1 MTEKRVLVAYASKRG
16 SARQA
21 AEWIAEELGD
31 RCDLVDLKQNP
42 RVDLQPYD
50 VIVLGTGIVAGN
62 AYGPVKKF
70 IEKRRDE
77 LADKNICLFITHLAE
92 GEEIEQDFR
101 SAFSEE
107 FLARSRI
114 RAGLGG
120 RLKMGQLNFF
130 LRLIMKKITKED
142 GRDLTDYDSLSH
154 EACIRFAD
162 KVRERCLDT
171 GNS

>member
-16 SARQA
+16 STRQA

-31 RCDLVDLKQNP
+31 CCDLADLKKNP
-42 RVDLQPYD
+42 GVDLQPYK
-50 VIVLGTGIVAGN
+50 VLVLGSGIFAGN
-62 AYGPVKKF
+62 VYGPLKKF
-70 IEKRRDE
+70 IEKRGDD
-77 LADKNICLFITHLAE
+77 LADKDICLFITHLAE

-107 FLARSRI
+107 FLARARI
-114 RAGLGG
+114 RTGLGG

-130 LRLIMKKITKED
+130 LRLIMKKMAKEAGKD
-142 GRDLTDYDSLSH
+142 YTDYDGLSH